1 MIFSR
6 PYLLYLL
13 PLALLP
19 LLIYW
24 LLALRGGG
32 VSFSAVFLVR
42 RAYAEGL
49 LKWRLRRFLILS
61 ARCLAVAFLISA
73 LARPLISVSGKDGD
87 SGVPLRLVV
96 LADNS
101 YSMSAQSAGKP
112 ALSVASEAGL
122 RILSRLSAGD
132 KVAVSAMGSASRLA
146 WSPDRESARA
156 SLLAIK
162 ESSGGTDYAAALSSA
177 YEFLGR
183 EKEGRKAVLLLTD
196 SAAHGMRGRSGGWEK
211 SLKGYD
217 ASVFLAAAVPAS
229 PAGNAWAK
237 ECSASGGS
245 LLEGRGFSGLSIECS
260 AERQGTVSPS
270 MLLDIPGHQKAPVA
284 LSFTGSYARVSWP
297 LGTAEGPVYGRAA
310 LSPDPLAADNVRY
323 FAFMPPSP
331 KKMLCLYSDPAYVR
345 RGRAGNFLQGVIGS
359 GAGVT
364 SISCDF
370 ADIGAI
376 NSYDM
381 SRYGGI
387 VLGGFKS
394 VGQQEAAALERFV
407 SQGASTLL
415 IPEAYTEPG
424 GLRFLDRILPAD
436 MGGLSAEKG
445 RLSPKNTA
453 SWSGYELDKA
463 EVRGFFKALPRPGAK
478 VDWTIKTSRG
488 DFPALISGSVG
499 AGRVFL
505 WTPGLET
512 AWTPFALKPVFAPW
526 MASLAAEMLK
536 TSLEVA
542 DNSIIAGGRFSA
554 ELPQSVQAQYAD
566 VVSPAGERTRIPVER
581 GRYVS
586 PVSEQ
591 PGVYSVFAAGREIN
605 RYAVNLNP
613 SQGESDL
620 SRADGA
626 PWREI
631 AVDGKE
637 DEAFFNALGG
647 EDLAPVFVLLAL
659 LLLAGEFWLSKS

>member
-1 MIFSR
+1 MIFAR
-6 PYLLYLL
+6 PFLLYLL

-24 LLALRGGG
+24 LLARRGGG
-32 VSFSAVFLVR
+32 VAFSAVFLVR

-61 ARCLAVAFLISA
+61 ARCLAAALLLAA
-73 LARPLISVSGKDGD
+73 LARPLMSVSGKGGDG
-87 SGVPLRLVV
+87 GVPLRLAV
-96 LADNS
+96 LVDNS
-101 YSMSAQSAGKP
+101 YSMSAQSAGKSSLYI
-112 ALSVASEAGL
+112 AREAGL
-122 RILSRLSAGD
+122 RILSGLSAGD
-132 KVAVSAMGSASRLA
+132 KVAVTTMESASRMA
-146 WSPDRESARA
+146 WSPDIGAART
-156 SLLAIK
+156 SLLAVK
-162 ESSGGTDYAAALSSA
+162 EGSGGTDYASALASA

-196 SAAHGMRGRSGGWEK
+196 SAAHGLRGRSGNWEK

-217 ASVFLAAAVPAS
+217 ASVFLAAAVPTA

-237 ECSASGGS
+237 DCSASGGS
-245 LLEGRGFSGLSIECS
+245 LLEGRVFSGLFIECS

-270 MLLDIPGHQKAPVA
+270 ILLDIPGRQKAPVA
-284 LSFTGSYARVSWP
+284 LSFSGASARASWP
-297 LGTAEGPVYGRAA
+297 LGAVSGPVYGRAV

-331 KKMLCLYSDPAYVR
+331 RKMLCLYSDPAYVR
-345 RGRAGNFLQGVIGS
+345 RGRAGNFLQGVIGA

-387 VLGGFKS
+387 VIGGFKS
-394 VGQQEAAALERFV
+394 LGQQESAALERYV
-407 SQGASTLL
+407 SRGASALI
-415 IPEAYTEPG
+415 IPEAYTEAG
-424 GLRFLDRILPAD
+424 GLRFLERILPAD
-436 MGGLSAEKG
+436 VGGLSVEKG
-445 RLSPKNTA
+445 RLFPKNP
-453 SWSGYELDKA
+453 SQWSGYELDKA
-463 EVRGFFKALPRPGAK
+463 EIRGFLRVMPRSGSK
-478 VDWTIKTSRG
+478 VDWTIRTARG
-488 DFPALISGSVG
+488 DFPALVSGSVG
-499 AGRVFL
+499 SGRVFL

-512 AWTPFALKPVFAPW
+512 AWTSFALKPVFAPW
-526 MASLAAEMLK
+526 LASLSAEMLQ
-536 TSLEVA
+536 TRLEVA
-542 DNSIIAGGRFSA
+542 DNSILSGGRFSA
-554 ELPQSVQAQYAD
+554 EMPQSVAAAYAE
-566 VVSPAGERTRIPVER
+566 VASPSGERTRVPVEK

-591 PGVYSVFAAGREIN
+591 PGVYSVFAGGREIS

-620 SRADGA
+620 SRAA
-626 PWREI
+626 AVPWREI

-637 DEAFFNALGG
+637 DEAFFGALGG
-647 EDLAPVFVLLAL
+647 EELAPVFVLLAL
-659 LLLAGEFWLSKS
+659 LLLAGEFWLAKS